1 LYIVERRIKTAW
13 PITDQHRLA
22 TILHPKM
29 KHFENFPD
37 QKDQSITAL
46 EVEVEKYSKSDLYCD
61 PNSPL
66 SIGGKLE
73 VLSTVPKTTMAKKKN
88 NLLLQCFDLT
98 IDQTSKSTNPRTEID
113 EYLAGNLFHYSTA
126 GVDGAD
132 DLDVLLFWKEKKHA
146 YPTLSSIARD
156 VFAIPASNTTIE
168 RLFSSSKNMMNEKQT
183 LLASEKINQLLFLQ
197 KNFNNL
203 KKLKSINKRKRTLSA
218 SSSTTSS
225 SDFGCSISKK
235 RRVDDS
241 DFSDSDDIE
250 FLAQPGSE
258 LST

>member
-1 LYIVERRIKTAW
+1 MKIAW

-29 KHFENFPD
+29 KNFDSCPD

-46 EVEVEKYSKSDLYCD
+46 EVEVEKYLKTDLYSD

-66 SIGGKLE
+66 SIGCKSE
-73 VLSTVPKTTMAKKKN
+73 ALSTVPKTMMAKKKN
-88 NLLLQCFDLT
+88 NLMSQCFDLT

-113 EYLAGNLFHYSTA
+113 EYLASNLFHYSTP
-126 GVDGAD
+126 GAD

-156 VFAIPASNTTIE
+156 IFAIPASNTTIE
-168 RLFSSSKNMMNEKQT
+168 RLFSSSKNMVNEKRT
-183 LLASEKINQLLFLQ
+183 RLASEKVNQLLFLQ
-197 KNFNNL
+197 KNFKNL
-203 KKLKSINKRKRTLSA
+203 KSLTSINKRKRTLSA

-225 SDFGCSISKK
+225 SDLGCSISKQ
-235 RRVDDS
+235 RRVDES

-258 LST
+258 LSS